1 MSGQR
6 TLSLEM
12 REFEPTDYP
21 RLLEIYN
28 ANYPDYARSVEEW
41 RTRDESVDRSKYYL
55 QRYTFLE
62 NKATVGFGDLSH
74 VTDMFHPQKFW
85 INIFVDPPSQ
95 GRGIGSSMYERLS
108 GELRKLKAVAAWA
121 GSKEDLPRLTEF
133 YQRRGFAEKLKVWES
148 RLNIRTMDLAR
159 FREYPEK
166 ALRQGITFTTLATER
181 DKGPD
186 SLRKLHELV
195 QLISA
200 DMPSPAPFTPI
211 SYEQWEAF
219 ELRNPSLLPE
229 GYMIAKDGSKYVGLS
244 TVWRIDQEP
253 TGLVQ
258 GNTGVRREYRG
269 RGIAVA
275 LKLKVIDFARRN
287 GYEKMKTWNASNN
300 APMLAVNTKLGFKRE
315 VGWITLEKELTPT

>member
-12 REFEPTDYP
+12 REFDPTDYP

-28 ANYPDYARSVEEW
+28 ANYPDYARSIVEW
-41 RTRDESVDRSKYYL
+41 RSRDETVDRSKYYW
-55 QRYTFLE
+55 QRYSFLE
-62 NKATVGFGDLSH
+62 RKAIVGFGDVSH
-74 VTDMFHPQKFW
+74 VTDMFHPHKFW
-85 INIFVDPPSQ
+85 INIFVDPSSQ
-95 GRGIGSSMYERLS
+95 GRGIGSSIYDRLS
-108 GELRKLKAVAAWA
+108 GELRKLSAVAAWA

-133 YQRRGFAEKLKVWES
+133 YQKRGFAEKLKAWES
-148 RLNIRTMDLAR
+148 RLDLRAIDPSR
-159 FREYPEK
+159 FRDYSEK
-166 ALRQGITFTTLATER
+166 VLRQGITITNLAAER
-181 DKGPD
+181 EKDQG

-200 DMPSPAPFTPI
+200 DMPSPSPFTPI
-211 SYEQWEAF
+211 SFEQWEAF
-219 ELRNPSLLPE
+219 ELKNPSLLPE
-229 GYMIAKDGSKYVGLS
+229 GYMIAKDGSKNVGLS
-244 TVWRIDQEP
+244 TVWRIDREP
-253 TGLVQ
+253 RGLVQ

-315 VGWITLEKELTPT
+315 VGWITLEKDLA

>member
-12 REFEPTDYP
+12 REFDPTDYP

-28 ANYPDYARSVEEW
+28 ANYPDYSRSVVEW
-41 RTRDESVDRSKYYL
+41 RSRDETVDRSKYYW
-55 QRYTFLE
+55 QRYSFLE
-62 NKATVGFGDLSH
+62 RNAIVGFGDVSH
-74 VTDMFHPQKFW
+74 VTDMFHPYKFW
-85 INIFVDPPSQ
+85 IIILVDPSSQ
-95 GRGIGSSMYERLS
+95 GRGIGGSIYERLC
-108 GELRKLKAVAAWA
+108 GELGKLNAVAAWA

-133 YQRRGFAEKLKVWES
+133 YQKRGFGEKLKAWES
-148 RLNIRTMDLAR
+148 RLDLRTMDPSR
-159 FREYPEK
+159 FRDYSEK
-166 ALRQGITFTTLATER
+166 VLRQGITITNLAAER
-181 DKGPD
+181 DQD
-186 SLRKLHELV
+186 QNALRKLHELV

-200 DMPSPAPFTPI
+200 DMPSPSPFTPI
-211 SYEQWEAF
+211 SFEQWKAF
-219 ELRNPSLLPE
+219 ELKNPSLLPE

-253 TGLVQ
+253 RGLVQ
-258 GNTGVRREYRG
+258 GNTGVSREYRG

-315 VGWITLEKELTPT
+315 VGWITLEKDLA

>member
-12 REFEPTDYP
+12 REFDPNDYP

-28 ANYPDYARSVEEW
+28 TNYPDYARSVVEW
-41 RTRDESVDRSKYYL
+41 RSRDDTVDRSKYYW
-55 QRYTFLE
+55 QRYCFLE
-62 NKATVGFGDLSH
+62 RNAIVGFGEVSH
-74 VTDMFHPQKFW
+74 VTDMFHPYKFW
-85 INIFVDPPSQ
+85 ITIFVDPPSQ
-95 GRGIGSSMYERLS
+95 GRGVGSSIYERLS
-108 GELRKLKAVAAWA
+108 GELGKLNAVAAWA

-133 YQRRGFAEKLKVWES
+133 YQKRGFAEKLKAWES
-148 RLNIRTMDLAR
+148 RLDLRTMDPSR
-159 FREYPEK
+159 FRDYSEK
-166 ALRQGITFTTLATER
+166 VLRQGITITNLAAER
-181 DKGPD
+181 NKDQD

-200 DMPSPAPFTPI
+200 DMPSPSPFTPI

-219 ELRNPSLLPE
+219 ELKNPSLLPE
-229 GYMIAKDGSKYVGLS
+229 GYMIAKDGSKFVGLS
-244 TVWRIDQEP
+244 TVWRIDREP
-253 TGLVQ
+253 RGLVQ

-315 VGWITLEKELTPT
+315 VGWITLEKDLA

>member
-12 REFEPTDYP
+12 REFDPTDYA
-21 RLLEIYN
+21 RLAEVNN
-28 ANYPDYARSVEEW
+28 ANYPGYPRSISEW
-41 RTRDESVDRSKYYL
+41 RTRDESLDRSKYHL
-55 QRYTFLE
+55 QRYAFLE
-62 NKATVGFGDLSH
+62 KNEVVGFGVVTH
-74 VTDMFHPQKFW
+74 VTDMFHPHKFW
-85 INIFVDPPSQ
+85 IDLLVDPMLQ
-95 GRGIGSSMYERLS
+95 GRGIGGAIYERLD
-108 GELRKLKAVAAWA
+108 GELKKLNAITAWS
-121 GSKEDLPRLTEF
+121 GSREDLPRLTGF
-133 YQRRGFAEKLKVWES
+133 YQRRGFAEKQIAWES
-148 RLNIRTMDLAR
+148 RLDVSSVDLER
-159 FREYPEK
+159 FREYSENVQ
-166 ALRQGITFTTLATER
+166 RQGITITNLAEARTE
-181 DKGPD
+181 GQE
-186 SLRKLHELV
+186 SLKRLHELV
-195 QLISA
+195 QIISA
-200 DMPSPAPFTPI
+200 DMPSPAAFTPT

-219 ELRNPSLLPE
+219 ELKNPNLLPE

-253 TGLVQ
+253 RGLVQ

-315 VGWITLEKELTPT
+315 VGWITLEKALA

>member
-12 REFEPTDYP
+12 REFDPTDYP

-28 ANYPDYARSVEEW
+28 ANYPDYARSVVEW
-41 RTRDESVDRSKYYL
+41 RSRDETVDRSKYYW
-55 QRYTFLE
+55 QRYSFLE
-62 NKATVGFGDLSH
+62 RKAIVGFGDVSH
-74 VTDMFHPQKFW
+74 VTDMFHPYKFW
-85 INIFVDPPSQ
+85 ITILVDPSSQ
-95 GRGIGSSMYERLS
+95 GRGVGSSIYERLS
-108 GELRKLKAVAAWA
+108 GELGKLSAVAAWA

-133 YQRRGFAEKLKVWES
+133 YQKRGFAEKLKAWES
-148 RLNIRTMDLAR
+148 RLDLRTMDPAR
-159 FREYPEK
+159 FRDYSEK
-166 ALRQGITFTTLATER
+166 VLRQGITITNLAAER
-181 DKGPD
+181 DKDQDP
-186 SLRKLHELV
+186 LRKLHELV

-200 DMPSPAPFTPI
+200 DMPSPSPFTPI
-211 SYEQWEAF
+211 SYEQWKAF
-219 ELRNPSLLPE
+219 ELKNPSLLPE

-253 TGLVQ
+253 RGLVQ

-315 VGWITLEKELTPT
+315 VGWITLEKDLA

>member
-12 REFEPTDYP
+12 REFDPTDYP

-28 ANYPDYARSVEEW
+28 ANYPGYARSVVEW
-41 RTRDESVDRSKYYL
+41 RSRDETVDRSKYYW
-55 QRYTFLE
+55 QRYSFLE
-62 NKATVGFGDLSH
+62 RNAIVGFNDVSH
-74 VTDMFHPQKFW
+74 VTDMFHPYKFW
-85 INIFVDPPSQ
+85 IIILVDPSSQ
-95 GRGIGSSMYERLS
+95 GRGIGGSIYERLC
-108 GELRKLKAVAAWA
+108 GELGKLNA
-121 GSKEDLPRLTEF
+121 L
-133 YQRRGFAEKLKVWES
+133 ES
-148 RLNIRTMDLAR
+148 RLDLRTMDPSR
-159 FREYPEK
+159 FRDYSEK
-166 ALRQGITFTTLATER
+166 VLRQGITITNLAAER
-181 DKGPD
+181 DQD
-186 SLRKLHELV
+186 QNALRKLHELV

-200 DMPSPAPFTPI
+200 DMPSPSPFTPI
-211 SYEQWEAF
+211 SFEQWKAF
-219 ELRNPSLLPE
+219 ELKKPSLLPE
-229 GYMIAKDGSKYVGLS
+229 GYMIAKDGSKFVGLS

-253 TGLVQ
+253 RGLVK

-315 VGWITLEKELTPT
+315 VGWITLEKDLA

>member
-12 REFEPTDYP
+12 REFEPNDYP

-28 ANYPDYARSVEEW
+28 ANYPDYSRSIDEW

-55 QRYTFLE
+55 QRYAFLE
-62 NKATVGFGDLSH
+62 NKAIVGFGDVSH
-74 VTDMFHPQKFW
+74 VTDMFHPHKFW
-85 INIFVDPPSQ
+85 ITVLVDPSSH
-95 GRGIGSSMYERLS
+95 GRGVGSGVYDKLS
-108 GELRKLKAVAAWA
+108 GELGRLNAVAAWA

-133 YQRRGFAEKLKVWES
+133 YQKRGFAEKMKAWES
-148 RLNIRTMDLAR
+148 RLDVSTMDLDK

-166 ALRQGITFTTLATER
+166 VLRQGITITNLAAER
-181 DKGPD
+181 RRDQD

-211 SYEQWEAF
+211 SYEQWKAF
-219 ELRNPSLLPE
+219 ELKNPSLLPE
-229 GYMIAKDGSKYVGLS
+229 GYMIARDGSKYVGLS
-244 TVWRIDQEP
+244 TVWRLDKEP
-253 TGLVQ
+253 RGLVQ
-258 GNTGVRREYRG
+258 GNTGVRRDYRG

-275 LKLKVIDFARRN
+275 LKLRVIDFARRN
-287 GYEKMKTWNASNN
+287 GYDRLKTWNASDN
-300 APMLAVNTKLGFKRE
+300 APMLAVNTKLGFKRG
-315 VGWITLEKELTPT
+315 VGWITMEKDLA